1 MKLFSSWV
9 ILILFLMNSVTGC
22 SQSKVPKLVEYT
34 AIKSGAEQMNVY
46 LPLIQNKN
54 IAVVTNLASVV
65 ETSHLVDTLLS
76 RNIKIAKIFIPEHG
90 FRGLAEAGELIEN
103 GKDTKTGIEI
113 ISLYGNHKKPNKD
126 DLKGID
132 LVLFDLQDVGVRFY
146 TYISTLTY
154 VMEACAENQIK
165 LIVLDRPNPN
175 GYMIDGPI
183 LEPEFTSFVGMH
195 HVPVA
200 YAMTIG
206 EYGLMV
212 NGEKW
217 LSGDLNCDLIII
229 PLESYT
235 HNIIFKLPVPPS
247 PNLPN
252 WQSVYLY
259 PSLCFFEGTI
269 VSVGRGTDYP
279 FQIYG
284 HPDFLLGSFS
294 FIPESMPG
302 KSLHPKFEGK
312 QCFGQELTGY
322 AGNFALNPT
331 QLNLGWLISSYKLLS
346 STHAFF
352 TDYFDLLA
360 GTDRLRKQIESGMNE
375 AGIRESWQEDLE
387 NFKKTRAKYL
397 IYD

>member
-269 VSVGRGTDYP
+269 MSVGRGTDYP

-302 KSLHPKFEGK
+302 KSLHPKFEGE
-312 QCFGQELTGY
+312 QCFGQNLSGY
-322 AGNFALNPT
+322 AGNFALNPA
-331 QLNLGWLISSYKLLS
+331 QLNLDWLILSYQSLS
-346 STHAFF
+346 QKNVFF
-352 TDYFDLLA
+352 TDYFELLA
-360 GTDRLRKQIESGMNE
+360 GTDQLRKQIESGMNE
-375 AGIRESWQEDLE
+375 ADIRESWQEDLE
-387 NFKKTRAKYL
+387 NFNKIRTKYL
-397 IYD
+397 LYD